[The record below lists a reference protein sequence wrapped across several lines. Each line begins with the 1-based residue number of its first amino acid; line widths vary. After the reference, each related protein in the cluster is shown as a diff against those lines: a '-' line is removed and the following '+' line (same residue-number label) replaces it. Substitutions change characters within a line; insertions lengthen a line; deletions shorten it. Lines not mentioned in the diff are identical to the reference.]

1 MENKR
6 QDNNTPKEENDVRIG
21 MSSIVGKVIGYCNLL
36 LTEKKF
42 RSIKFTAVGGAIGKL
57 VNVVENLKVFHAG
70 LNQSNFLTTVSYQA
84 VDRSG
89 KVFNERLHPKMEVNL
104 SLDTIATPEQGFVQ
118 AVVPEEE
125 RKSLQAL
132 MDKRRE
138 ERQAEGEQRPQRG
151 GARGGRGQR
160 GAVRGRGQR
169 GGFRGGERGATRGFR
184 GGDRGGFRGGDRGGF
199 RGGERGGFRGGDR
212 GGFRGQQRGGFRGG
226 DRGGFRGNDRGGFRG
241 QQRGGF
247 RGERGAPRGNRG
259 QQY

>member
-6 QDNNTPKEENDVRIG
+6 QDKNAPKEQNDVRIG

-84 VDRSG
+84 VDRTG

-104 SLDTIATPEQGFVQ
+104 SLDAITTPEQGFVQ
-118 AVVPEEE
+118 TALPEEE
-125 RKSLQAL
+125 RKTMQAL

-138 ERQAEGEQRPQRG
+138 ERQAEGENRPRG
-151 GARGGRGQR
+151 GQR
-160 GAVRGRGQR
+160 GRGNTRGRGRGQR
-169 GGFRGGERGATRGFR
+169 GGQ
-184 GGDRGGFRGGDRGGF
+184 
-199 RGGERGGFRGGDR
+199 R

-226 DRGGFRGNDRGGFRG
+226 FRGQTRGAPRGGPRGGFRG
-241 QQRGGF
+241 QQRG
-247 RGERGAPRGNRG
+247 APRGGPRG
-259 QQY
+259 NTRGARRF